1 MKPVLVVIIDPL
13 RYDLL
18 SLFKGFKLVKPNTL
32 LLEGPEKTLY
42 NTVPIGLATSYV
54 FLTNSPI
61 FGTCQIGPSQK
72 DGAVVRAQS
81 ETLGDSLLGSVSR
94 DITARSRASV
104 ASSALPFRLKRYP
117 GTSRLPLSTTAIR
130 GHQPSSP
137 Q

>member
-1 MKPVLVVIIDPL
+1 MKPVVVVIIDPL

-18 SLFKGFKLVKPNTL
+18 SLFKGFKLVKPSTL

-42 NTVPIGLATSYV
+42 NTVPIGLATWYV

-61 FGTCQIGPSQK
+61 FGTRQIGPRQK

-81 ETLGDSLLGSVSR
+81 ETLGDSLFGGVSR
-94 DITARSRASV
+94 DHGPIQGICGLLCA
-104 ASSALPFRLKRYP
+104 
-117 GTSRLPLSTTAIR
+117 
-130 GHQPSSP
+130 PSSTKTMPGKPPDSRCPPP